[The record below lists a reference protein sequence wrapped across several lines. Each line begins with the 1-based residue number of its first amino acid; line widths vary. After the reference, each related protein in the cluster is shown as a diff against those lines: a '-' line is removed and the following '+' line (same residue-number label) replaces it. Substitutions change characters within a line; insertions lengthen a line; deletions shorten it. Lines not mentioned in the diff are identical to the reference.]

1 MTVLNDIL
9 ALSEQVAD
17 EKLAKSIDAVFE
29 AAYTDAI
36 ALVLAENTDFTEE
49 TADTAVAVMAFEC
62 SEQVAE
68 SEAPTDL
75 QGKADAIKLAEA
87 VDTQH
92 KADVELLESLTDV
105 TIVGL
110 NDLLAESFEQA
121 VQRIL
126 KSDRKLRMKDKDG
139 KPYKSRRR
147 AAEAAVGASM
157 RAVFGKKGMIKKAQ
171 AGKKG

>member
-1 MTVLNDIL
+1 MTVLNEIL

-17 EKLAKSIDAVFE
+17 EKFAKETDAVFE
-29 AAYTDAI
+29 AAYAKAI
-36 ALVLAENTDFTEE
+36 DLVTSLNEDFDDDQ
-49 TADTAVAVMAFEC
+49 ADTAVAVMAVEC
-62 SEQVAE
+62 VDVAE
-68 SEAPTDL
+68 TEAPTSLRD
-75 QGKADAIKLAEA
+75 KAAAIKLAEA
-87 VDTQH
+87 VDVQY
-92 KADVELLESLTDV
+92 KADVELLESLTDE

-139 KPYKSRRR
+139 KPYKTRRR

-157 RAVFGKKGMIKKAQ
+157 RAVFGKKGMARKAA

>member
-1 MTVLNDIL
+1 MTVLNEIL

-17 EKLAKSIDAVFE
+17 DKLANEVTAVFE
-29 AAYTDAI
+29 SAYTASIELVTSLNEGFDA
-36 ALVLAENTDFTEE
+36 DQ
-49 TADTAVAVMAFEC
+49 ADTAVAVMAVEC
-62 SEQVAE
+62 VEVAE
-68 SEAPTDL
+68 TEAPTDL

-87 VDTQH
+87 VDTQY
-92 KADVELLESLTDV
+92 KADVELLESLSDE

-139 KPYKSRRR
+139 KPYKNRRR

-157 RAVFGKKGMIKKAQ
+157 RAVFGKKGMARKAA